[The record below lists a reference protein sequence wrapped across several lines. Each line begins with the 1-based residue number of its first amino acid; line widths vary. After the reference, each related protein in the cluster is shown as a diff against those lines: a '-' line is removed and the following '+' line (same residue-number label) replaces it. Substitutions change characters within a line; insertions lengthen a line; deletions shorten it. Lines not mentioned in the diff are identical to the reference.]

1 MTEALAQITAIK
13 LAHSDSHKLLQRPPK
28 KKKQKKNKTQI
39 KPNKD
44 YFPFDRTDRQTHT
57 RQIVHLFILL

>member
-28 KKKQKKNKTQI
+28 KKKKQKKQDTNKT
-39 KPNKD
+39 K
-44 YFPFDRTDRQTHT
+44 
-57 RQIVHLFILL
+57 